1 MRAERDIPPTERIAA
16 CVDALLARY
25 PDLSELDEDAVGDSP
40 LTDGPLIHRASGR
53 VVFLDVVGNEVGEAA
68 WTFAVHAA
76 GSARL
81 VCFDPGSGSLAT

>member
-1 MRAERDIPPTERIAA
+1 MRAERDIPPTERIAPYL
-16 CVDALLARY
+16 DALLARY

-40 LTDGPLIHRASGR
+40 WTDGPLIHRASGR
-53 VVFLDVVGNEVGEAA
+53 VVFLVGNEVGEAA